1 MLRSGKTGMER
12 GEQSSDRV
20 PAETGFQSGV
30 HFLRTGCLR
39 KSSLPDGKRGADGSQ
54 NHFRYPAGLFKRKKF
69 RRAESSSAVKGNE
82 AGKLYRKKDRQTA
95 LSFSVQFRDAGNCH
109 VNFLYLIPGGII
121 HDSGLGKTE
130 NLLEHLYTVL
140 GLFSVNPIG
149 NNRRNQRIG
158 TD

>member
-1 MLRSGKTGMER
+1 QGNYTE
-12 GEQSSDRV
+12 
-20 PAETGFQSGV
+20 
-30 HFLRTGCLR
+30 
-39 KSSLPDGKRGADGSQ
+39 KRQA
-54 NHFRYPAGLFKRKKF
+54 NR
-69 RRAESSSAVKGNE
+69 
-82 AGKLYRKKDRQTA
+82 

-140 GLFSVNPIG
+140 GLFSVNSIG

-158 TD
+158 LTDGIQLFLELEYLGAAGTDGQIIAWPGGRNTGDLFGGVDVHIISVIIAK

>member
-1 MLRSGKTGMER
+1 MER

-82 AGKLYRKKDRQTA
+82 AGKLYRKKTGKPPVFFSSVPRCGKLPRKFPVSYTRWDNPRFRSGEDRKPAGTP
-95 LSFSVQFRDAGNCH
+95 LHCSGSFLRKSHRQ
-109 VNFLYLIPGGII
+109 
-121 HDSGLGKTE
+121 
-130 NLLEHLYTVL
+130 
-140 GLFSVNPIG
+140 
-149 NNRRNQRIG
+149 
-158 TD
+158 